1 MHPAPSHAPVKR
13 DLQAPVLPERRRLL
27 AAVAGMCAVLA
38 SLLVPA
44 GKPIEDAWAAGA
56 WNLLHLPGFAF
67 LTLCLHRLLGGIGG
81 GRRRLVAA
89 AGLAL
94 AAGIATELVQGRI
107 GRSASLH
114 DLVLDGFGILL
125 AAISLRAWRWAPIR
139 AMAGTLVLL
148 GGFAFAFAP
157 AVRQDSAE
165 RRARARLPVLG
176 AFAVGDADAFADAR
190 RLWKTQG
197 KAVAEVVPGSGAL
210 RVRIDPGEFGGVH
223 FLPGRQDWSPYAEL
237 VLTLS
242 NPGPPLRL
250 GVRIDDAD
258 SAADRTWF
266 SGEITAG
273 GERSEVRVPLPRGSA
288 AGPVPGGRR
297 SIDFSRIRRLV
308 LFVDKTAIP
317 VEFSL
322 HSAVLRQAAGL
333 PPTFDP

>member
-1 MHPAPSHAPVKR
+1 MDQAPSHVPVKR
-13 DLQAPVLPERRRLL
+13 DLHAPVLP
-27 AAVAGMCAVLA
+27 AVAGICAVLA

-44 GKPIEDAWAAGA
+44 GKPIEDPWAAGA
-56 WNLLHLPGFAF
+56 WNLLHLPGFAL
-67 LTLCLHRLLGGIGG
+67 LTLCLHRLVGGIGE
-81 GRRRLVAA
+81 GRRRLVVA

-114 DLVLDGFGILL
+114 DLVLDGCGILL
-125 AAISLRAWRWAPIR
+125 AAILLRPRRRAPVR
-139 AMAGTLVLL
+139 AMAGSLVLL
-148 GGFAFAFAP
+148 GAFAFAFAP
-157 AVRQDSAE
+157 AVWQDLAE
-165 RRARARLPVLG
+165 RRGRGRLPVLG
-176 AFAVGDADAFADAR
+176 VFADADADALADAR

-197 KAVAEVVPGSGAL
+197 QAEAEVGPGTGAL
-210 RVRIDPGEFGGVH
+210 RVRIAPGEFGGVH

-250 GVRIDDAD
+250 GVRIDDAN
-258 SAADRTWF
+258 SAADRAWF
-266 SGEITAG
+266 SGEILAVG
-273 GERSEVRVPLPRGSA
+273 GRSEVRVPLPRGFA
-288 AGPVPGGRR
+288 AGAASAGKRA
-297 SIDFSRIRRLV
+297 IDLSRIRRLV

>member
-13 DLQAPVLPERRRLL
+13 DLQAPVLP
-27 AAVAGMCAVLA
+27 AVAGMCAVLA

-197 KAVAEVVPGSGAL
+197 KAVAEVVPGSGTL

-322 HSAVLRQAAGL
+322 HSAVLRQAAVL

>member
-1 MHPAPSHAPVKR
+1 MDPAPSHAPVKG
-13 DLQAPVLPERRRLL
+13 DLQAPVLP
-27 AAVAGMCAVLA
+27 AVAGICAVLA

-44 GKPIEDAWAAGA
+44 GKPIEDPWAAGA
-56 WNLLHLPGFAF
+56 WNLLHLPGFAL
-67 LTLCLHRLLGGIGG
+67 LTLCLHRLLGGIGE
-81 GRRRLVAA
+81 GRRRLVVA

-114 DLVLDGFGILL
+114 DLVLDGCGILL
-125 AAISLRAWRWAPIR
+125 AAILLRPRARAPIR
-139 AMAGTLVLL
+139 AMAGALVLL
-148 GGFAFAFAP
+148 GACAFAFAP
-157 AVRQDSAE
+157 ALRQDLAQ
-165 RRARARLPVLG
+165 RRGRARLPVLG
-176 AFAVGDADAFADAR
+176 AFADADADVLADAR

-197 KAVAEVVPGSGAL
+197 RAVAEVGPGTGAL

-250 GVRIDDAD
+250 GVRIDDAN

-288 AGPVPGGRR
+288 AGTAPAGRR
-297 SIDFSRIRRLV
+297 AIDLSRIRRLV